1 MVRRSTGAI
10 LPAVVALLGAMTAG
24 ATTPLL
30 TTREDFRLP
39 GTQPLSLTDPIAVP
53 STCTGCHANYGQP
66 DVEPFRNWQTSMMA
80 HSGRD
85 PLMWAAL
92 AIANQDAPH
101 SGETC
106 LRCHLPKGWLEGR
119 SAPEDGSTMTAD
131 DRHGVQCGVCHRL
144 VDPVAA
150 AENPAEDAAILA
162 AITVPPAFGNAMM
175 VIDPINRRRG
185 PFDVVADLGSDPH
198 GAGVTLISPFHASAD
213 ICGTCHNLRNPAFI
227 KNGMTG
233 EFEP

>member
-1 MVRRSTGAI
+1 
-10 LPAVVALLGAMTAG
+10 
-24 ATTPLL
+24 
-30 TTREDFRLP
+30 
-39 GTQPLSLTDPIAVP
+39 
-53 STCTGCHANYGQP
+53 
-66 DVEPFRNWQTSMMA
+66 MMA

-131 DRHGVQCGVCHRL
+131 DRQGVQCGVCHRL

-150 AENPAEDAAILA
+150 PENPAADAAILRGLHRTA
-162 AITVPPAFGNAMM
+162 RVRQRQM
-175 VIDPINRRRG
+175 VIDPIDRRRG

-198 GAGVTLISPFHASAD
+198 GAGVTSSRRSTRARISAAPAT
-213 ICGTCHNLRNPAFI
+213 TCEIPPSSRTP
-227 KNGMTG
+227 
-233 EFEP
+233 